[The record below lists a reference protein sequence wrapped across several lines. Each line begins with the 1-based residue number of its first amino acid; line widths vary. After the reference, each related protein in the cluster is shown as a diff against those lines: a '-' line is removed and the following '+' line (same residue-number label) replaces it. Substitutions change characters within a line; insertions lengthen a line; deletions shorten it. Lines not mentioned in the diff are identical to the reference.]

1 MAEVITKWNRV
12 AAQDDP
18 SLAESKLESV
28 RDERF
33 RVSAE
38 GKQIACPLISAQ
50 FSQAEQPDSPFS
62 GKNGLVFS

>member
-50 FSQAEQPDSPFS
+50 F
-62 GKNGLVFS
+62 